1 MVKKKIV
8 VIGGGITGLSSTF
21 YLKRELEKKGL
32 DYELV
37 LLEAGTKVGGKIE
50 TVRRDGYVI
59 ERGPDSF
66 LRRKPEM
73 QELVRDLGLADQLV
87 ENATGDNYVLAKQ
100 GLHAIPRGSIMV
112 IPARYRPFFKTGLL
126 SASGKLRVMGDL
138 FMGKQQVDGADMSLG
153 AFLRA
158 RVGDEMVDNVLEPL
172 MSGIYAGDL
181 DEMSAEA
188 TGEQFLKL
196 EREHGSLIKGIRA
209 IYNETTA
216 KQSTESTFLTL
227 RQGLTTIVEALEKEL
242 SAKIIKKGKRVHKI
256 SKQTRGYE
264 LTVTNQEKLLA
275 DSIFIA
281 LPYHEI
287 IPMFRDDAIF
297 EDIGEI
303 PAASVATVGMIFPK
317 EAIEKDIK
325 GSGFVVSRNEDFSMT
340 ACSWIHRK
348 WPHTVP
354 DDKILLRAFVGRRK
368 EESIVELA
376 DKAIEETV
384 LSDLNRI
391 MTINQAPEYTMVTR
405 WRNSIPQYTVG
416 HVQRKE
422 AIFEEFR
429 EAYPGVFAGGA
440 SFDGV
445 ELSECVRQGKDGT
458 ASVLAFLDDLD
469 VRV

>member
-37 LLEAGTKVGGKIE
+37 LLEAGTRVGGKIE

-73 QELVRDLGLADQLV
+73 QTLVQDLGLEDQLI

-100 GLHAIPRGSIMV
+100 DLHAIPRGSIMG
-112 IPARYRPFFKTGLL
+112 IPARYRSFLKSGLL
-126 SASGKLRVMGDL
+126 SASGKLRVLGDL
-138 FMGKQQVDGADMSLG
+138 FLGKQQVNGEDMSLG

-181 DEMSAEA
+181 YEMSAEA
-188 TGEQFLKL
+188 TGEHFLRL

-209 IYNETTA
+209 IYNKTTA
-216 KQSTESTFLTL
+216 KQASESTFLTL
-227 RQGLTTIVEALEKEL
+227 RDGLTTIVEALEKEL
-242 SAKIIKKGKRVHKI
+242 STKIVKKGKRVQKI
-256 SKQTRGYE
+256 LKQARGYE
-264 LTVTNQEKLLA
+264 LMISNQEKLQA

-287 IPMFRDDAIF
+287 IPMFREDAVF
-297 EDIGEI
+297 EEIGEI
-303 PAASVATVGMIFPK
+303 PAASVASVGMIFPK
-317 EAIEKDIK
+317 DAIERDIK

-354 DDKILLRAFVGRRK
+354 DDKILLRAFIGRRK
-368 EESIVELA
+368 EESIVDLA

-384 LSDLNRI
+384 LNDLNRI
-391 MTINQAPEYTMVTR
+391 MKINQAPEYTMVTR

-416 HVQRKE
+416 HLQRK
-422 AIFEEFR
+422 AAVLDFFR
-429 EAYPGVFAGGA
+429 QEYPGIFAGGA

-458 ASVLAFLDDLD
+458 ALILDYLEGLE
-469 VRV
+469 VQR